1 MKKRKFT
8 KEEKLQ
14 ILKEAEEHGVQLTLR
29 KHGVYNS
36 TYYNW
41 RKRYQIEGEGGISD
55 VATRRLNRKRIEQLE
70 DEVGLLKQML
80 AEREMQIALQSELLK
95 KKYPKARRRT

>member
-36 TYYNW
+36 TYYSW

-55 VATRRLNRKRIEQLE
+55 VATRRLERKRIEQLE